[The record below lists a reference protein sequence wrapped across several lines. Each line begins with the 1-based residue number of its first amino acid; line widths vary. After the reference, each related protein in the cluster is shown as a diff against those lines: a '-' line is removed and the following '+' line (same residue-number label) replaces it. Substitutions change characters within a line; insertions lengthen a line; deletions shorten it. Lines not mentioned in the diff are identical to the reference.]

1 MEAYEDTSQTVQ
13 NNRLLILPSYCR
25 QPISETLV
33 LSTAGISILLREEKK
48 KKKDSEKRRKEM

>member
-48 KKKDSEKRRKEM
+48 KKKTVRKEM